1 MTVFGTGAATGS
13 YDELENTDVIL
24 VWGSNTQECHPIIF
38 NHMRRGIKNGAKMVV
53 IDPRR
58 IDQTKLAHK
67 YLPVRVG
74 TDIALANAMGHVII
88 EEGLA
93 HEDFIENATEQ
104 FGQYKEAVQSY
115 TPEFAEKITG
125 IPAEVIREIARLY
138 ATAEKATICW
148 TLGITE
154 HHNGT
159 ENVFSLIN
167 LALLTGH
174 IGKYGSGLNPLRG
187 QNNVQ
192 GGGDM
197 GALPNRLVG
206 GWDYNDPEGRRLHEQ
221 VWGVP
226 VPEKIG
232 KHQTLML
239 DAMEKKEIK
248 ALYVI
253 GENPVQSDAD
263 GNHVEKLFEN
273 LDFLVVQDILM
284 TKTAMMADVVLPA
297 KGWAENDGTLIN
309 SERRIQRVRPALR
322 GPGVTRHDHE
332 IVQDIANSMG
342 ANWNYQS
349 AEEIWEEIRLLAPN
363 FAGVTY
369 KRIDEEGGLQW
380 PCPDENHPG
389 TPFLH
394 TRFWSNDVGKKAK
407 FVPTNYQPPAEVP
420 DEEYP
425 LMLTTGRRLQFYN
438 TGVQTSNYKKV
449 KNAEEA
455 LEIHPED
462 ASHFGVVDGEMV
474 RVSSRRGTVET
485 KIKISTKQPRGLVF
499 MSFHFPEQANTN
511 LLTNHATDP
520 LAGTAEFKA
529 CAVKIEKNEKGSVYS
544 EVQ

>member
-13 YDELENTDVIL
+13 YDELEDTDVII

-53 IDPRR
+53 IDPRQ
-58 IDQTKLAHK
+58 IDQTKLAYK
-67 YLPVRVG
+67 WLPVRVG

-88 EEGLA
+88 EEGLV
-93 HEDFIENATEQ
+93 HQDFIQRATDQ
-104 FGQYKEAVQSY
+104 FEKYKEEVKTY
-115 TPEFAEKITG
+115 TPEFAEQVTG
-125 IPAEVIREIARLY
+125 IPAEDIREIARLY
-138 ATAEKATICW
+138 AKADKATICW

-159 ENVFSLIN
+159 ENVFSLVN

-206 GWDYNDPEGRRLHEQ
+206 GWNFDDPEGRRLHEQ
-221 VWGVP
+221 VWGTP
-226 VPEKIG
+226 GPEKIG

-239 DAMEKKEIK
+239 EAMEKEEIK
-248 ALYVI
+248 AVYVI
-253 GENPVQSDAD
+253 GENPVQSDAN
-263 GNHVEKLFEN
+263 GNHVEKIFKN

-284 TKTAMMADVVLPA
+284 TKTAMLADVVLPA
-297 KGWAENDGTLIN
+297 TGWAENDGTLVN
-309 SERRIQRVRPALR
+309 SERRIQRVRPALK
-322 GPGVTRHDHE
+322 GPGVSRHDHE
-332 IVQDIANSMG
+332 IIQDIANKMG
-342 ANWNYQS
+342 ANWNYQC
-349 AEEIWEEIRLLAPN
+349 AEEIWEEIRELAPN

-369 KRIDEEGGLQW
+369 KRIEEEGGLQW

-389 TPFLH
+389 TTFLH
-394 TRFWSNDVGKKAK
+394 SRLWSDEVGMKAT
-407 FVPTNYQPPAEVP
+407 FMPTHYQPPAEVP

-438 TGVQTSNYKKV
+438 TGVQTRDYKKV

-455 LEIHPED
+455 LEIHADD
-462 ASHFGVVDGEMV
+462 AAKYGFNDGDQV
-474 RVSSRRGTVET
+474 TVSSRRGSVMT
-485 KIKISTKQPRGLVF
+485 KIRISKKQPAGLVF
-499 MSFHFPEQANTN
+499 MSFHFPDQASTN
-511 LLTNHATDP
+511 VLTNSATDP

-529 CAVKIEKNEKGSVYS
+529 CAVKIEKVTTSS
-544 EVQ
+544 

>member
-38 NHMRRGIKNGAKMVV
+38 NHMRRGIKNGTKMVV

-58 IDQTKLAHK
+58 IDQAKLAYK

-74 TDIALANAMGHVII
+74 TDIALANAMGYVII
-88 EEGLA
+88 EEDLV
-93 HEDFIENATEQ
+93 HEDFIKNATKQ
-104 FGQYKEAVQSY
+104 FEQYKEAVQQY
-115 TPEFAEKITG
+115 TPEYAEKITG
-125 IPAEVIREIARLY
+125 IPADDIREIARLY

-159 ENVFSLIN
+159 ENVFSLVN

-206 GWDYNDPEGRRLHEQ
+206 GWNYNDPEGRKLHEQ

-226 VPEKIG
+226 VPEKMG

-263 GNHVEKLFEN
+263 GNRIQKMFEN

-284 TKTAMMADVVLPA
+284 TKTALLADVVLPA

-309 SERRIQRVRPALR
+309 SERRIQRVRPALK
-322 GPGVTRHDHE
+322 GPGISRHDHE
-332 IVQDIANSMG
+332 IVQDIANKMG
-342 ANWNYQS
+342 AIWNYKS

-369 KRIDEEGGLQW
+369 KRIDEDGGLQW
-380 PCPDENHPG
+380 PCPNENHPG

-394 TRFWSNDVGKKAK
+394 SRLWSKDIGMKAT
-407 FVPTNYQPPAEVP
+407 FIPTHYQPPAEVP
-420 DEEYP
+420 DDEYP
-425 LMLTTGRRLQFYN
+425 LTLTTGRRLQFYN

-455 LEIHPED
+455 LEIHPDD
-462 ASHFGVVDGEMV
+462 AVQYGFNDGDPV
-474 RVSSRRGTVET
+474 RVSSRRGSVVT
-485 KIKISTKQPRGLVF
+485 KIRVSNKQPRGLVF
-499 MSFHFPEQANTN
+499 MTFHFPDQANTN
-511 LLTNHATDP
+511 LLTNHAADP

-529 CAVKIEKNEKGSVYS
+529 CAVKIEKQVENS
-544 EVQ
+544 

>member
-13 YDELENTDVIL
+13 YDELEHTDVIL

-53 IDPRR
+53 IDPRQ
-58 IDQTKLAHK
+58 IDQTKLAYK
-67 YLPVRVG
+67 WLPVQVG

-88 EEGLA
+88 EEDLV
-93 HEDFIENATEQ
+93 HKEFIELATEQ
-104 FGQYKEAVQSY
+104 FERYQEEVKKY
-115 TPEFAEKITG
+115 TPEYAEQITG
-125 IPAEVIREIARLY
+125 IPAEDIREIARLY
-138 ATAEKATICW
+138 AKAEKATICW

-159 ENVFSLIN
+159 ENVFALVN

-206 GWDYNDPEGRRLHEQ
+206 GWNYNDPVGRKLHEQ
-221 VWGVP
+221 VWGKP
-226 VPEKIG
+226 VPEKMG

-239 DAMEKKEIK
+239 KAMEEKEIK
-248 ALYVI
+248 AVYVI

-263 GNHVEKLFEN
+263 GHHVEKLFKS
-273 LDFLVVQDILM
+273 LDFLVVQDILLNR
-284 TKTAMMADVVLPA
+284 TAMLADVVLPA
-297 KGWAENDGTLIN
+297 TGWAENDGTVVN
-309 SERRIQRVRPALR
+309 SERRIQRVRPALK
-322 GPGVTRHDHE
+322 GPGASRHDHE
-332 IVQDIANSMG
+332 IIQDIANKMG
-342 ANWNYQS
+342 AGWNYQS
-349 AEEIWEEIRLLAPN
+349 AEEIWEEIRKLAPN

-369 KRIDEEGGLQW
+369 KRIDEKGGLQW
-380 PCPDENHPG
+380 PCPDETHPG

-394 TRFWSNDVGKKAK
+394 SRLWSEDIGMKAK
-407 FVPTNYQPPAEVP
+407 FMPTHYQPPSEEP
-420 DEEYP
+420 DGEYP

-438 TGVQTSNYKKV
+438 TGLQTSDYKKV

-455 LEIHPED
+455 LEINIED
-462 ASHFGVVDGEMV
+462 AARYGVKDGDSV
-474 RVSSRRGTVET
+474 RVSSRRGSLVT
-485 KIKISTKQPRGLVF
+485 KIKISKKQPVGLVF
-499 MSFHFPEQANTN
+499 MSFHFPDQAWTN
-511 LLTNHATDP
+511 VLTNPATDP

-529 CAVKIEKNEKGSVYS
+529 CAVKIEQVKSPANSPLI
-544 EVQ
+544 

>member
-1 MTVFGTGAATGS
+1 MFGTGAATGS

-38 NHMRRGIKNGAKMVV
+38 NHMRRGIKNRAKMVV

-125 IPAEVIREIARLY
+125 IPAEDIREIARLY

-322 GPGVTRHDHE
+322 GPGVSRHDHD

-449 KNAEEA
+449 
-455 LEIHPED
+455 
-462 ASHFGVVDGEMV
+462 
-474 RVSSRRGTVET
+474 
-485 KIKISTKQPRGLVF
+485 
-499 MSFHFPEQANTN
+499 
-511 LLTNHATDP
+511 
-520 LAGTAEFKA
+520 
-529 CAVKIEKNEKGSVYS
+529 
-544 EVQ
+544 

>member
-1 MTVFGTGAATGS
+1 MTAFGTGAATGS

-58 IDQTKLAHK
+58 IDQTKLAYK

-88 EEGLA
+88 EENLV
-93 HEDFIENATEQ
+93 HQDFIQHATEQ
-104 FGQYKEAVQSY
+104 FELYKEAVHSY
-115 TPEFAEKITG
+115 TPEYAEKITG
-125 IPAEVIREIARLY
+125 IPADDIREIARLY
-138 ATAEKATICW
+138 ASAKKATICW

-206 GWDYNDPEGRRLHEQ
+206 GWDYDNPEGRRLHEQ

-226 VPEKIG
+226 IPEKMG

-239 DAMEKKEIK
+239 DAMEQKEIK

-263 GNHVEKLFEN
+263 GNHIQKLFEN
-273 LDFLVVQDILM
+273 LEFLVVQDILM
-284 TKTAMMADVVLPA
+284 TKTAMLADVVLPA
-297 KGWAENDGTLIN
+297 TGWAENDGTLIN
-309 SERRIQRVRPALR
+309 SERRIQRVRPALK
-322 GPGVTRHDHE
+322 GPGISRHDHE
-332 IVQDIANSMG
+332 IVQDVAKKMG
-342 ANWNYQS
+342 VNWNYQS
-349 AEEIWEEIRLLAPN
+349 AEDIWEEIRLLAPN

-369 KRIDEEGGLQW
+369 KRLDEEGGLQW

-394 TRFWSNDVGKKAK
+394 SRLWSKEVGMKAK
-407 FVPTNYQPPAEVP
+407 FMPTHYQPPAEVP
-420 DEEYP
+420 DHEYP

-449 KNAEEA
+449 KNAEEG

-462 ASHFGVVDGEMV
+462 AAQNGFNDGDPV
-474 RVSSRRGTVET
+474 KVSSRRGSVVT
-485 KIKISTKQPRGLVF
+485 KIRISNKQPRGLVF
-499 MSFHFPEQANTN
+499 MTFHFPDQVSTN
-511 LLTNHATDP
+511 VLTIHATDP

-529 CAVKIEKNEKGSVYS
+529 CAVKIEALEETISLS
-544 EVQ
+544 EAQ

>member
-53 IDPRR
+53 IDPRK

-74 TDIALANAMGHVII
+74 TDIALANAMGNVII
-88 EEGLA
+88 DEGLVNLK
-93 HEDFIENATEQ
+93 FIQHATKE
-104 FGQYKEAVQSY
+104 FELYKDAVKQY
-115 TPEFAEKITG
+115 TPEYAEKITG
-125 IPAEVIREIARLY
+125 VPADDIREIARLY

-174 IGKYGSGLNPLRG
+174 IGKYGSALNPLRG

-206 GWDYNDPEGRRLHEQ
+206 GWNYDDPQGREWHQR
-221 VWGVP
+221 VWGNP

-263 GNHVEKLFEN
+263 GNYVQRVFNN
-273 LDFLVVQDILM
+273 LEFLVVQDILM
-284 TKTAMMADVVLPA
+284 TKTAMLADIVLPA
-297 KGWAENDGTLIN
+297 TGWAENDGTITN
-309 SERRIQRVRPALR
+309 SERRIQRVRPALK
-322 GPGVTRHDHE
+322 GPGLARHDHV
-332 IVQDIANSMG
+332 IVQDIANKMG
-342 ANWNYQS
+342 ASWSYQS
-349 AEEIWEEIRLLAPN
+349 AEEIWEEIRILAPN
-363 FAGVTY
+363 FAGITY
-369 KRIDEEGGLQW
+369 KRIDKEGGLQW
-380 PCPDENHPG
+380 PCYDESHPG
-389 TPFLH
+389 TPYLH
-394 TRFWSNDVGKKAK
+394 SRLWSDQVGMKAR
-407 FVPTNYQPPAEVP
+407 FVPSHYQPPAEVP
-420 DEEYP
+420 DQEYP
-425 LMLTTGRRLQFYN
+425 LTLTTGRRLQFYN
-438 TGVQTSNYKKV
+438 TGVQTRYYKKA

-455 LEIHPED
+455 LEIHPDD
-462 ASHFGVVDGEMV
+462 AALFGFHDGEAV
-474 RVSSRRGTVET
+474 RVTSRRGSVVT
-485 KIKISTKQPRGLVF
+485 KIRISKKQPRGLVF
-499 MSFHFPEQANTN
+499 MSFHFPDQANTN

-529 CAVKIEKNEKGSVYS
+529 CAVKIEKVEDENSLS
-544 EVQ
+544 

>member
-13 YDELENTDVIL
+13 YDELEDTDVIL

-38 NHMRRGIKNGAKMVV
+38 NHMRRGIKNGTKMVV
-53 IDPRR
+53 IDPRQ
-58 IDQTKLAHK
+58 IDQTKLAYK
-67 YLPVRVG
+67 WLPVRVG

-88 EEGLA
+88 EEDLVHKG
-93 HEDFIENATEQ
+93 FIEKATEQ
-104 FGQYKEAVQSY
+104 FDKYKEEVKKY
-115 TPEFAEKITG
+115 TPEFAEKVTG
-125 IPAEVIREIARLY
+125 IPAEDIREIALLY
-138 ATAEKATICW
+138 ANADKATICW

-159 ENVFSLIN
+159 ENVFALIN

-206 GWDYNDPEGRRLHEQ
+206 GWNYDDPEGRKLHEQ
-221 VWGVP
+221 VWGTP

-239 DAMEKKEIK
+239 EAMEKKEIK
-248 ALYVI
+248 AVYVF
-253 GENPVQSDAD
+253 GENPVQSDAN
-263 GNHVEKLFEN
+263 GNQVEKIFKD

-284 TKTAMMADVVLPA
+284 TRTAILADVVLPA
-297 KGWAENDGTLIN
+297 TGWAENDGTLVN
-309 SERRIQRVRPALR
+309 SERRIQRVRPALK
-322 GPGVTRHDHE
+322 GPGVSRHDQE
-332 IVQDIANSMG
+332 IVQDIANKMG
-342 ANWNYQS
+342 EKWTYQS
-349 AEEIWEEIRLLAPN
+349 AEEVWEEIRKLAPN

-369 KRIDEEGGLQW
+369 ERIDKDGGLQW

-394 TRFWSNDVGKKAK
+394 SRLWSEEVGMKAK
-407 FVPTNYQPPAEVP
+407 FVPTHYQPPAEEP
-420 DEEYP
+420 DEEFP

-438 TGVQTSNYKKV
+438 TGVQTRDYKKM

-455 LEIHPED
+455 LEIHAED
-462 ASHFGVVDGEMV
+462 AAKYGLQDGDQV
-474 RVSSRRGTVET
+474 RVSSRRGSLIT
-485 KIKISTKQPRGLVF
+485 KVNISKKQPKGLVF
-499 MSFHFPEQANTN
+499 MSFHFPDQASTN
-511 LLTNHATDP
+511 VLTNSATDP

-529 CAVKIEKNEKGSVYS
+529 CAVKIEQ
-544 EVQ
+544 VQKPV